1 MKVKQNALEIVKTL
15 QKHGYK
21 AFFAGGCVRDM
32 IMGKESEDYDIA
44 TSAIPEDIMKLFER
58 TIPVGVQFGVVIVV
72 KDGHNFEVA
81 TFRTEGS
88 YSDGRHPDYVAFST
102 PEDVEK
108 RRVFAINCLPYD
120 AGENELLDYVAF
132 STPEDDEKRR
142 DFPINCLLYDPV
154 KNEILDYV
162 GGQEDISKGIIRA
175 TGNPIERFTEDKL
188 RMIRAARFACRFD
201 FPIHEDTQ
209 RAIIQL
215 AKNIHVVS
223 AERIR
228 EELEKMLTG
237 INPHIGIK
245 LLDELHL
252 LQEILPEVSGMKG
265 VRQPENF
272 HPEGDVFIHTL
283 LCLSKLAPVQG
294 QGMERSSWML
304 AMGILLH
311 DIGKTITFEES
322 DRIRFNLHEKV
333 GADMTAKIC
342 DRLKTSNAEKDRIV
356 WLVLKHLYFK
366 DAQKM
371 RLSKLKRLF
380 AEEGYPALAEL
391 CRIYALAS
399 SGDLSDYHYCQEM
412 FSKLSHE
419 EVKPKPLI
427 TGHDL
432 IDMGLKPG
440 PVFKDILTKIE
451 DEQLEGNV
459 TTKEAAIEMAKSLIY
474 QMNT

>member
-1 MKVKQNALEIVKTL
+1 MTIKQTAIEIVKTL

-44 TSAIPEDIMKLFER
+44 TSALPEDIMKLFER

-72 KDGHNFEVA
+72 KEGHNFEVA

-88 YSDGRHPDYVAFST
+88 YTDGRHPDYVAFST
-102 PEDVEK
+102 PEDDV
-108 RRVFAINCLPYD
+108 
-120 AGENELLDYVAF
+120 
-132 STPEDDEKRR
+132 KRR
-142 DFPINCLLYDPV
+142 DFTINGLLYDPV

-162 GGQEDISKGIIRA
+162 GGQADISKGIIR
-175 TGNPIERFTEDKL
+175 TIGNPIGRFTEDKL
-188 RMIRAARFACRFD
+188 RMIRAARFACRFN

-209 RAIIQL
+209 RAIVQL

-228 EELEKMLTG
+228 EELEKILTG
-237 INPHIGIK
+237 TNPHIGIK

-272 HPEGDVFIHTL
+272 HPEGDVFVHTL
-283 LCLSKLAPVQG
+283 LCLSKLAPVPE
-294 QGMERSSWML
+294 QGMERPSWTL

-311 DIGKTITFEES
+311 DIGKTITFEEL

-333 GADMTAKIC
+333 GADMTARIC

-371 RLSKLKRLF
+371 RLSKLKRLL
-380 AEEGYPALAEL
+380 AEEGYPELAEL
-391 CRIYALAS
+391 CRIDALAS

-451 DEQLEGNV
+451 DEQLEGNL
-459 TTKEAAIEMAKSLIY
+459 TTKEAAIEMVKTLIY
-474 QMNT
+474 QVKT

>member
-1 MKVKQNALEIVKTL
+1 MTVKQNAIEIVKTL

-32 IMGKESEDYDIA
+32 IMGKESADYDIA
-44 TSAIPEDIMKLFER
+44 TNALPQDIINLFEK
-58 TIPVGVQFGVVIVV
+58 TIPVGAQFGVIIVV
-72 KDGHNFEVA
+72 KNGHSFEVA

-102 PEDVEK
+102 PEDDV
-108 RRVFAINCLPYD
+108 
-120 AGENELLDYVAF
+120 
-132 STPEDDEKRR
+132 KRR
-142 DFPINCLLYDPV
+142 DFTINGLLYDPLHN
-154 KNEILDYV
+154 KILDYV
-162 GGQEDISKGIIRA
+162 GGQEDISKGIIRTIGSPA
-175 TGNPIERFTEDKL
+175 ERFTEDKL
-188 RMIRAARFACRFD
+188 RMIRAARFACRFN
-201 FPIHEDTQ
+201 FPIHEDTRQ
-209 RAIIQL
+209 AIIQL

-228 EELEKMLTG
+228 EELEKILTG
-237 INPHIGIK
+237 TNPHIGIK
-245 LLDELHL
+245 LLDELCL
-252 LQEILPEVSGMKG
+252 LQEILPEVSSMKG

-272 HPEGDVFIHTL
+272 HPEGDVFVHTL
-283 LCLSKLAPVQG
+283 LCLSKLAPVPER
-294 QGMERSSWML
+294 GMERPSWTL
-304 AMGILLH
+304 AMGVLLH
-311 DIGKTITFEES
+311 DIGKTVTFEEL

-333 GADMTAKIC
+333 GADMAAKIC

-380 AEEGYPALAEL
+380 AEDGYPELAEL
-391 CRIYALAS
+391 CRIDALAS

-412 FSKLSHE
+412 FKSFSHE

-432 IDMGLKPG
+432 IAMGLKPS

-451 DEQLEGNV
+451 DEQLEGNL

-474 QMNT
+474 QLKT

>member
-1 MKVKQNALEIVKTL
+1 
-15 QKHGYK
+15 
-21 AFFAGGCVRDM
+21 
-32 IMGKESEDYDIA
+32 SEDYDIA
-44 TSAIPEDIMKLFER
+44 TSALPEDIMKLFER
-58 TIPVGVQFGVVIVV
+58 TIPVGVQFGVVIVI
-72 KDGHNFEVA
+72 KEGHNFEVA

-102 PEDVEK
+102 PEADV
-108 RRVFAINCLPYD
+108 
-120 AGENELLDYVAF
+120 
-132 STPEDDEKRR
+132 KRR
-142 DFPINCLLYDPV
+142 DFTINGLLYDPL

-162 GGQEDISKGIIRA
+162 GGQEDISKGIIR
-175 TGNPIERFTEDKL
+175 TIGNPAERFTEDKL
-188 RMIRAARFACRFD
+188 RMIRAARFACRFN
-201 FPIHEDTQ
+201 FPIHEDTR

-228 EELEKMLTG
+228 EELEKILTG
-237 INPHIGIK
+237 TNPHIGIK
-245 LLDELHL
+245 LLDELCL
-252 LQEILPEVSGMKG
+252 LQEILPEVSSMKG

-272 HPEGDVFIHTL
+272 HPEGDVFVHTL
-283 LCLSKLAPVQG
+283 LCLSKLAPVPEH
-294 QGMERSSWML
+294 GMERPSWTL

-311 DIGKTITFEES
+311 DIGKTITFEEL

-371 RLSKLKRLF
+371 RLSKLKRLL
-380 AEEGYPALAEL
+380 AEEGYPELAEL
-391 CRIYALAS
+391 CRIDALAS

-419 EVKPKPLI
+419 EVKPKHLI

-440 PVFKDILTKIE
+440 PVFKDILMKIE
-451 DEQLEGNV
+451 DEQLEGNLK
-459 TTKEAAIEMAKSLIY
+459 TKEAAIEMAKLLIY

>member
-1 MKVKQNALEIVKTL
+1 MTIKQTAIEIVKTL

-44 TSAIPEDIMKLFER
+44 TSALPQDIINLFEK

-102 PEDVEK
+102 PEADV
-108 RRVFAINCLPYD
+108 
-120 AGENELLDYVAF
+120 
-132 STPEDDEKRR
+132 KRR
-142 DFPINCLLYDPV
+142 DFTINGLLYDPV

-162 GGQEDISKGIIRA
+162 GGQEDISKGIIR
-175 TGNPIERFTEDKL
+175 TIGNPAERFTEDKL
-188 RMIRAARFACRFD
+188 RMIRAARFACRFN
-201 FPIHEDTQ
+201 FPIHEETQ
-209 RAIIQL
+209 RAIVQL
-215 AKNIHVVS
+215 AKNIHLVS

-228 EELEKMLTG
+228 EELEKILTG
-237 INPHIGIK
+237 TNPHIGIK

-272 HPEGDVFIHTL
+272 HPEGDVFVHTL
-283 LCLSKLAPVQG
+283 LCLSKLAPVPEEG
-294 QGMERSSWML
+294 VERPSWTL

-311 DIGKTITFEES
+311 DIGKTITFEEL

-371 RLSKLKRLF
+371 RLSKLKRLL
-380 AEEGYPALAEL
+380 AEEGYPELAEL
-391 CRIYALAS
+391 CRIDALAS

-474 QMNT
+474 QMNI

>member
-1 MKVKQNALEIVKTL
+1 MTIKQNALEIVKTL

-44 TSAIPEDIMKLFER
+44 TSALPEDIMKLFER

-72 KDGHNFEVA
+72 KEGHNFEVA

-88 YSDGRHPDYVAFST
+88 YSDGRHPDYVAF
-102 PEDVEK
+102 
-108 RRVFAINCLPYD
+108 
-120 AGENELLDYVAF
+120 G
-132 STPEDDEKRR
+132 TPEDDVKRR
-142 DFPINCLLYDPV
+142 DFTINGLLYDPV

-162 GGQEDISKGIIRA
+162 GGQEDISKGIIR
-175 TGNPIERFTEDKL
+175 TIGNPIERFTEDKL
-188 RMIRAARFACRFD
+188 RMIRAARFACRFN
-201 FPIHEDTQ
+201 FPIHEETQ

-228 EELEKMLTG
+228 EELEKILTG
-237 INPHIGIK
+237 TNPHIGIK
-245 LLDELHL
+245 LLDELCL
-252 LQEILPEVSGMKG
+252 LQEILPEVSSMKG

-272 HPEGDVFIHTL
+272 HPEGDVFVHTL
-283 LCLSKLAPVQG
+283 LCLSKLAPVPE
-294 QGMERSSWML
+294 QGMERPSWTL

-311 DIGKTITFEES
+311 DIGKTITFEEL

-371 RLSKLKRLF
+371 RLSKLKRLL
-380 AEEGYPALAEL
+380 AEEGYPELAEL
-391 CRIYALAS
+391 CRIDALAS

-440 PVFKDILTKIE
+440 PVFKDILMKIE
-451 DEQLEGNV
+451 DEQLEGNL
-459 TTKEAAIEMAKSLIY
+459 TTKEEAIEMVRSLLY
-474 QMNT
+474 QSKT

>member
-15 QKHGYK
+15 QEHGYK

-44 TSAIPEDIMKLFER
+44 TSALPEDIMKLFER

-72 KDGHNFEVA
+72 KEGHNFEVA

-88 YSDGRHPDYVAFST
+88 YTDGRHPDYVAFST
-102 PEDVEK
+102 PEADV
-108 RRVFAINCLPYD
+108 
-120 AGENELLDYVAF
+120 
-132 STPEDDEKRR
+132 KRR
-142 DFPINCLLYDPV
+142 DFTINGLLYDPV

-162 GGQEDISKGIIRA
+162 GGQEDISKGIIR
-175 TGNPIERFTEDKL
+175 TIGNPAERFTEDKL
-188 RMIRAARFACRFD
+188 RMIRAARFACRFN
-201 FPIHEDTQ
+201 FPIHEDTR

-215 AKNIHVVS
+215 AQNIHVVS

-228 EELEKMLTG
+228 EELEKILTG
-237 INPHIGIK
+237 TNPHIGIK
-245 LLDELHL
+245 LLDELCL
-252 LQEILPEVSGMKG
+252 LEEILPEVSSMKG

-272 HPEGDVFIHTL
+272 HPEGDVFVHTL
-283 LCLSKLAPVQG
+283 LCLSKLAPVPE
-294 QGMERSSWML
+294 QGMERPSWTF

-371 RLSKLKRLF
+371 RLSKLKRLL
-380 AEEGYPALAEL
+380 AEEGYPELAEL
-391 CRIYALAS
+391 CRIDALAS

-451 DEQLEGNV
+451 DEQLEGNLN
-459 TTKEAAIEMAKSLIY
+459 TKEAAIEKVKTLIY
-474 QMNT
+474 QVKT

>member
-44 TSAIPEDIMKLFER
+44 TSALPEDIMKLFER

-102 PEDVEK
+102 PEDDV
-108 RRVFAINCLPYD
+108 
-120 AGENELLDYVAF
+120 
-132 STPEDDEKRR
+132 KRR
-142 DFPINCLLYDPV
+142 DFTINGLLYDPV

-162 GGQEDISKGIIRA
+162 GGQEDISKGIIR
-175 TGNPIERFTEDKL
+175 TIGNPVERFTEDKL
-188 RMIRAARFACRFD
+188 RMIRAARFACRFN
-201 FPIHEDTQ
+201 FPIHEDTRQ
-209 RAIIQL
+209 AIIQL

-228 EELEKMLTG
+228 EELEKILTG
-237 INPHIGIK
+237 TNPHIGIK
-245 LLDELHL
+245 LLDELCL
-252 LQEILPEVSGMKG
+252 LQEILPEVSSMKG

-272 HPEGDVFIHTL
+272 HPEGDVFVHTL
-283 LCLSKLAPVQG
+283 LCLSKLVPVSE
-294 QGMERSSWML
+294 QGMERPSWTL

-311 DIGKTITFEES
+311 DIGKTITFEEL

-333 GADMTAKIC
+333 GADMAARIC

-371 RLSKLKRLF
+371 RLSKLKRLL
-380 AEEGYPALAEL
+380 AEEGYPELAEL
-391 CRIYALAS
+391 CRIDALAS

-432 IDMGLKPG
+432 IAMGLKPS

-451 DEQLEGNV
+451 DEQLEGNL

-474 QMNT
+474 QLKT

>member
-1 MKVKQNALEIVKTL
+1 MTIKQNAIEIVETL
-15 QKHGYK
+15 KNHGYK
-21 AFFAGGCVRDM
+21 AFFAGGCVRDI
-32 IMGKESEDYDIA
+32 IMEKESIDYDIA
-44 TSAIPEDIMKLFER
+44 TNALPQDIINLFEK

-102 PEDVEK
+102 PENDV
-108 RRVFAINCLPYD
+108 
-120 AGENELLDYVAF
+120 
-132 STPEDDEKRR
+132 KRR
-142 DFPINCLLYDPV
+142 DFTINGLLYDPLH
-154 KNEILDYV
+154 NEILDYV
-162 GGQEDISKGIIRA
+162 GGQKDISQGIIR
-175 TGNPIERFTEDKL
+175 TIGNPVERFTEDKL
-188 RMIRAARFACRFD
+188 RMIRAARFACRFN
-201 FPIHEDTQ
+201 FPIHEDTRQ
-209 RAIIQL
+209 AITQL
-215 AKNIHVVS
+215 ARNIHVVS

-228 EELEKMLTG
+228 EELEKILTG
-237 INPHIGIK
+237 TNPHIGIK

-252 LQEILPEVSGMKG
+252 LPEVLPEVSGMKG

-272 HPEGDVFIHTL
+272 HPEGDVFVHTL
-283 LCLSKLAPVQG
+283 LCLSKMQNP
-294 QGMERSSWML
+294 SWTL
-304 AMGILLH
+304 AMGALLH

-333 GADMTAKIC
+333 GADMAAKIC

-380 AEEGYPALAEL
+380 AEEGYPELAEL
-391 CRIYALAS
+391 CRIDALAS
-399 SGDLSDYHYCQEM
+399 SGVLSDYYYCHEM
-412 FSKLSHE
+412 FSKLTRE
-419 EVKPKPLI
+419 EIKPKPLI

-451 DEQLEGNV
+451 DEQLESNLN
-459 TTKEAAIEMAKSLIY
+459 TKEAAIEKVKTLIY
-474 QMNT
+474 QAKT

>member
-1 MKVKQNALEIVKTL
+1 MTIKQNAIEIVETL
-15 QKHGYK
+15 QNHGYK

-32 IMGKESEDYDIA
+32 IMGKESIDYDIA
-44 TSAIPEDIMKLFER
+44 TSALPQDTINLFEK

-72 KDGHNFEVA
+72 QDGHNFEVA

-88 YSDGRHPDYVAFST
+88 YSDGRHP
-102 PEDVEK
+102 
-108 RRVFAINCLPYD
+108 N
-120 AGENELLDYVAF
+120 YVAF
-132 STPEDDEKRR
+132 STPEDDVKRR
-142 DFPINCLLYDPV
+142 DFTINGLLYDPV

-162 GGQEDISKGIIRA
+162 GGQEDISKGIIR
-175 TGNPIERFTEDKL
+175 TIGNPVERFTEDKL
-188 RMIRAARFACRFD
+188 RMIRAARFACRFN
-201 FPIHEDTQ
+201 FPIHKETQ
-209 RAIIQL
+209 RAIVHL

-228 EELEKMLTG
+228 EELEKILTG
-237 INPHIGIK
+237 TNPHIGIK
-245 LLDELHL
+245 LLDELCL
-252 LQEILPEVSGMKG
+252 LQEILPEVSSMKG
-265 VRQPENF
+265 VQQPENF
-272 HPEGDVFIHTL
+272 HPEGDVFVHTL
-283 LCLSKLAPVQG
+283 LCLSKLAPVPE
-294 QGMERSSWML
+294 QGMERPSWTL

-311 DIGKTITFEES
+311 DIGKTITFEEL

-333 GADMTAKIC
+333 GADMAARIC

-371 RLSKLKRLF
+371 RLSKLKRLL
-380 AEEGYPALAEL
+380 AEEGYPELAEL
-391 CRIYALAS
+391 CRIDALAS

-412 FSKLSHE
+412 FGKLSHE

-440 PVFKDILTKIE
+440 PVFKDILMKIE
-451 DEQLEGNV
+451 DEQLGRQPNY
-459 TTKEAAIEMAKSLIY
+459 KRSGY
-474 QMNT
+474 

>member
-1 MKVKQNALEIVKTL
+1 MTVKQNALEIVKTL
-15 QKHGYK
+15 QEHGYK

-44 TSAIPEDIMKLFER
+44 TSALPEDIMKLFER

-102 PEDVEK
+102 PEADV
-108 RRVFAINCLPYD
+108 
-120 AGENELLDYVAF
+120 
-132 STPEDDEKRR
+132 KRR
-142 DFPINCLLYDPV
+142 DFTINGLLYDPL

-162 GGQEDISKGIIRA
+162 GGQEDISKCIIR
-175 TGNPIERFTEDKL
+175 TIGNPIERFTEDKL
-188 RMIRAARFACRFD
+188 RMIRAARFACRFN

-228 EELEKMLTG
+228 EELEKILTG
-237 INPHIGIK
+237 TNPHIGIK
-245 LLDELHL
+245 LLDELCL
-252 LQEILPEVSGMKG
+252 LQEILPEVSSMKG

-272 HPEGDVFIHTL
+272 HPEGDVFVHTL
-283 LCLSKLAPVQG
+283 LCLSKLAPVPE
-294 QGMERSSWML
+294 QGMERPSWTL

-311 DIGKTITFEES
+311 DIGKTITFEEL

-333 GADMTAKIC
+333 GADMTARIC

-371 RLSKLKRLF
+371 RLSKLKRLL
-380 AEEGYPALAEL
+380 AEEGYPELAAL
-391 CRIYALAS
+391 CRIDALAS

-412 FSKLSHE
+412 FSNLSHE

-432 IDMGLKPG
+432 IAMGLKPG

-451 DEQLEGNV
+451 DEQLEGNLK
-459 TTKEAAIEMAKSLIY
+459 TKEAAIEMAKSLIY
-474 QMNT
+474 QLKT

>member
-1 MKVKQNALEIVKTL
+1 MKVKQSAIDIVKTL
-15 QKHGYK
+15 KKHGYK

-32 IMGKESEDYDIA
+32 IMGKESSDYDIA
-44 TSAIPEDIMKLFER
+44 TSALPEDIMKLFER

-88 YSDGRHPDYVAFST
+88 YTDGRHPDYVAFST
-102 PEDVEK
+102 PEADV
-108 RRVFAINCLPYD
+108 
-120 AGENELLDYVAF
+120 
-132 STPEDDEKRR
+132 KRR
-142 DFPINCLLYDPV
+142 DFTINGLLYDPV

-162 GGQEDISKGIIRA
+162 GGQEDISKGIIR
-175 TGNPIERFTEDKL
+175 TIGNPAERFTEDKL
-188 RMIRAARFACRFD
+188 RMIRAARFACRFN

-209 RAIIQL
+209 RAIVQL
-215 AKNIHVVS
+215 AKNIHAVS

-228 EELEKMLTG
+228 EELEKILTG
-237 INPHIGIK
+237 TNPHIGIK
-245 LLDELHL
+245 LLDELCL

-272 HPEGDVFIHTL
+272 HPEGDVFVHTL
-283 LCLSKLAPVQG
+283 LCLSKLAPVPE
-294 QGMERSSWML
+294 QGMERPSWTL

-311 DIGKTITFEES
+311 DIGKTITFEEL

-371 RLSKLKRLF
+371 RLSKLKRLL
-380 AEEGYPALAEL
+380 AEEGYPELAEL
-391 CRIYALAS
+391 CRIDALAS

-440 PVFKDILTKIE
+440 PVFKDILMKIE

-459 TTKEAAIEMAKSLIY
+459 KTKEAAIEMAKALIY

>member
-1 MKVKQNALEIVKTL
+1 MTVKQNALEIVKTL
-15 QKHGYK
+15 QEHGYK

-44 TSAIPEDIMKLFER
+44 TSALPEDIMKLFER

-72 KDGHNFEVA
+72 KEGHNFEVA

-88 YSDGRHPDYVAFST
+88 YTDGRHPDYVAFST
-102 PEDVEK
+102 PEADV
-108 RRVFAINCLPYD
+108 
-120 AGENELLDYVAF
+120 
-132 STPEDDEKRR
+132 KRR
-142 DFPINCLLYDPV
+142 DFTINGLLYDPV
-154 KNEILDYV
+154 KNEILDFV
-162 GGQEDISKGIIRA
+162 DGQADISRGIIR
-175 TGNPIERFTEDKL
+175 TIGNPVERFTEDKL
-188 RMIRAARFACRFD
+188 RMIRAARFACRFN
-201 FPIHEDTQ
+201 FPIHDDTR

-228 EELEKMLTG
+228 EELEKILTG
-237 INPHIGIK
+237 PNPHIGIK
-245 LLDELHL
+245 LLDELCL
-252 LQEILPEVSGMKG
+252 LQEILPEVSSMKG

-272 HPEGDVFIHTL
+272 HPEGDVFVHTL
-283 LCLSKLAPVQG
+283 LCLSKLTPVPE
-294 QGMERSSWML
+294 QGMERPTWTL
-304 AMGILLH
+304 AMGVILH
-311 DIGKTITFEES
+311 DIGKTVTFEES

-371 RLSKLKRLF
+371 RLSKLKRLL
-380 AEEGYPALAEL
+380 AEEGYPELAEL
-391 CRIYALAS
+391 CRIDALAS

-432 IDMGLKPG
+432 IAMGLKPG

-451 DEQLEGNV
+451 DEQLEGNLK
-459 TTKEAAIEMAKSLIY
+459 TKEEAIEMAKSLIY